1 MNDDYRDTAYRMYES
16 SDILFQR
23 QQWFNANYLAGY
35 IAECYCK
42 LVLMASA
49 EQGHSFSHER
59 RNIRDFGH
67 KIVDLNDET
76 ALVSF
81 EGCAVSAYC
90 LDMRSICPNILDH
103 WNPNRRYE
111 GDESVLNTDRMAAD
125 IHTERERL
133 MDMIMKMEIDGV
145 IE

>member
-1 MNDDYRDTAYRMYES
+1 MADNYRDTAYRMYES

-42 LVLMASA
+42 LVLGTAG
-49 EQGHSFSHER
+49 EHGHSFSHGH
-59 RNIRDFGH
+59 RNLRDFGH
-67 KIVDLNDET
+67 RITELSDET
-76 ALVSF
+76 AF
-81 EGCAVSAYC
+81 IGFGGGTVSAYC
-90 LDMRSICPNILDH
+90 LDMRMVCPNILNN

-111 GDESVLNTDRMAAD
+111 GDGSALNSEGLALD
-125 IHTERERL
+125 IHAEREKL

-145 IE
+145 IV